1 MSKILGLDLGT
12 NSIGIAVRNP
22 DNGNRIEDQLEFFR
36 SVIFKSGVGT
46 GKTGEFSY
54 AAERTK
60 YRSSRN
66 RYKARKQ
73 RLWATLRVL
82 IENGYCPLSIESLN
96 KWSRY
101 DKAKGYKREYPID
114 DHIFEQ
120 WIRLDFNMDGKP
132 DYANPFEIRDELT
145 RREFNLNDVLDRYAF
160 GRAIYHIAQH
170 RGFKSSK
177 GETLKEQMANE
188 TADEETPQKK
198 AKKGNQDT
206 EAIEIENDIIGAL
219 KKSEEQKSKAITEYM
234 TANNL
239 QTVGQAYCKLIRSGI
254 RVRESEY
261 CAVRSQFKDELKYIF
276 KYQGLDL
283 ESKFCKAILSEKK
296 NEGTIFYKRP
306 LRSQKGLVGKCT
318 LEKGKSRCPIS
329 HPEYE
334 IFRAFCFINNIKYRQ
349 STDEDWTTLTLEQK
363 QDIFSDVFAKYK
375 SKPYFKFE
383 KIREWIEKN
392 ILEHSVTLQYA
403 KGGIGT
409 INYPDSTSVSGCR
422 IYARLKDLLG
432 DNWLTRVI
440 ETSHE
445 RLNKKTGELHRVKYN
460 YEDVWHLCFM
470 FSTSDEY
477 ERLEEVAKN
486 TLKFSDDEISKLK
499 GIFNSI
505 EQGYANL
512 SLKAIRKINVY
523 LTKGYI
529 YSHAV
534 LLAKLPDIFDNKWQ
548 DVSSEIGTTIENI
561 TSEYAII
568 RTSYDIARSL
578 ISKYK
583 QLPIE
588 QRFAYK
594 DYSYTLDK
602 SDYDDIDKA
611 IYRVLRKSVFLNKPK
626 EYQEQI
632 RTRVAELYQKYFNS
646 TSRAYFQTPT
656 LIEFVSQ
663 RLASQY
669 NIKAEVL
676 QKKLYHPSMIEFY
689 QPSTDG
695 LLGSPV
701 IGAIR
706 NPMAMRVL
714 HTLRRQINQLLKK
727 GIIDSDTRIV
737 VETARELNDANWRWA
752 IKTYQSR
759 RDDENKKFAEILSEF
774 YPWKN
779 INDTDIDSTR
789 ILLEQSANFIN
800 SDAYFITKDNFKKLL
815 QKYRLWL
822 EQGCISIYTG
832 NPIRIADLLNGN
844 YDIEHT
850 IPRSKSFD
858 DSLANKTI
866 CEADFNRNKKK
877 DLYPTQLRG
886 VSYKDIPDVYKVIEE
901 KIKPWQEKVKRLEDS
916 IEYYRTQS
924 AHCQDKETKDGY
936 IRQRHLRELELDYW
950 KKKVD
955 SFTTEEFTDSFRNN
969 QLNDTRIITK
979 YAFHYLKSVFEH
991 ISVQRGETTAQ
1002 FRKITGLQSVD
1013 EKKDRSLHS
1022 HHAIDAA
1029 VLTLIP
1035 SHDNKKALLD
1045 LFYKKEEAEFAH
1057 ANTQQYEKDLK
1068 DKIEECEIPDVKNLV
1083 SFIQNNILVE
1093 HIVKDQA
1100 LTPSHKRLRRRGKT
1114 VLTKDKKQI
1123 WITGDTI
1130 RGQLHK
1136 ETFYGAI
1143 KEPIKENGSFVRDD
1157 NGKII
1162 TSDQLTFVVRSRID
1176 SFEKWADL
1184 EKAIVNKD
1192 LIAMMKSQFP
1202 EGTSLKGACAQGI
1215 WMLRKDG
1222 TKVNKIRHIRC
1233 YAPFSSAIEIKKQTY
1248 VSDKLYKQPYYAVS
1262 GELPYMCKYC
1272 ATDTDKDDIFIP
1284 YSLFTISSQLKQGGI
1299 PQTIQKKDTIYRLT
1313 QILKSGDIIL
1323 VFKDSV
1329 DELYAL
1335 PKVELHK
1342 RLYVIDRFEAAGKIY
1357 LYHINFTKSAWK
1369 EKWKSI
1375 DFNNLLPAQKC
1386 GMSAF
1391 KYLTLGID
1399 FEFDG
1404 NEIKFLNQ

>member
-1 MSKILGLDLGT
+1 MAKILGLDLGT
-12 NSIGIAVRNP
+12 NSIGIAVRNT
-22 DNGNRIEDQLEFFR
+22 DNGNNIEDQLEYFR

-46 GKTGEFSY
+46 GKSGEFSY

-60 YRSSRN
+60 YRSSRS

-82 IENGYCPLSIESLN
+82 IENGFCPLTIEGLN

-101 DKAKGYKREYPID
+101 DKAKGYNREYPID
-114 DHIFEQ
+114 EPAFEQ
-120 WIRLDFNMDGKP
+120 WVRLDFNMDGKP

-145 RREFNLNDVLDRYAF
+145 RRKFNFNDIIDRYIF

-499 GIFNSI
+499 GIFNNI

-512 SLKAIRKINVY
+512 SIKAIRKINVY

-534 LLAKLPDIFDNKWQ
+534 LLAKLPDIFGEKWQ
-548 DVSSEIGTTIENI
+548 DVSTDIGEYIADL
-561 TSEYAII
+561 TSEYALLH
-568 RTSYDIARSL
+568 TSHDITRHL

-602 SDYDDIDKA
+602 SDYDDIEKA
-611 IYRVLRKSVFLNKPK
+611 IYSVVKKSEFLKK
-626 EYQEQI
+626 SEEYQEAI
-632 RTRVAELYQKYFNS
+632 RRKVAELYQDFFHSY
-646 TSRAYFQTPT
+646 SRAYLQSPS
-656 LIEFVSQ
+656 LIDFISKRIATRYDIE
-663 RLASQY
+663 
-669 NIKAEVL
+669 AEVL

-689 QPSTDG
+689 PASKDR

-714 HTLRRQINQLLKK
+714 HTLRKQINQLIKK
-727 GIIDSDTRIV
+727 GVIDSNTRIV

-752 IKTYQSR
+752 IKTYQTQ
-759 RDDENKKFAEILSEF
+759 RDDENKEFAKILKEY
-774 YPWKN
+774 YPEKN
-779 INDTDIDSTR
+779 INDSDIDSAR
-789 ILLEQSANFIN
+789 LLLDQSEKFIN
-800 SDAYFITKDNFKKLL
+800 CDVDSKRPVKFTDLL
-815 QKYRLWL
+815 KKYRLWL

-832 NPIRIADLLNGN
+832 NPIKIADLLNGN

-850 IPRSKSFD
+850 IPRSISFD

-866 CEADFNRNKKK
+866 CEADFNRHLKKN
-877 DLYPTQLRG
+877 LYPTKLKG

-901 KIKPWQEKVKRLEDS
+901 NIKPWQEKVKRLEDS
-916 IEYYRTQS
+916 IEYYRTKS
-924 AHCQDKETKDGY
+924 KHCQDKEAKDKF
-936 IRQRHLRELELDYW
+936 IQQRHLRELELDYW
-950 KKKVD
+950 KKKVN
-955 SFTTEEFTDSFRNN
+955 SFTLEEFTDSFRNN

-979 YAFHYLKSVFEH
+979 YAFHYLKSVFEYV
-991 ISVQRGETTAQ
+991 SVQRGETTAK
-1002 FRKITGLQSVD
+1002 FRKIIGLQSAD

-1035 SHDNKKALLD
+1035 SSDNKKALLD

-1057 ANTQQYEKDLK
+1057 ANTQQYEKDLN
-1068 DKIEECEIPDVKNLV
+1068 DKIEECEIPNTRNLV
-1083 SFIQNNILVE
+1083 EFIQNNILVE

-1100 LTPSHKRLRRRGKT
+1100 LTPSHKRLRRRGKK
-1114 VLTKDKKQI
+1114 VETKDKKQI
-1123 WITGDTI
+1123 WLTGDTI

-1143 KEPIKENGSFVRDD
+1143 KQPLIENGAFARDEE
-1157 NGKII
+1157 GKIK
-1162 TSDQLTFVVRSRID
+1162 TSDKLTFVVRSRID

-1192 LIAMMKSQFP
+1192 LVAMMKSQFP
-1202 EGTSLKGACAQGI
+1202 EGTTLKDAIAQGI
-1215 WMLRKDG
+1215 WMLRKD
-1222 TKVNKIRHIRC
+1222 KSRVNKIRHVRC
-1233 YAPFSSAIEIKKQTY
+1233 YAPSNAGPIEIKRQTY
-1248 VSDKLYKQPYYAVS
+1248 KSEVEYRNYYYATS
-1262 GELPYMCKYC
+1262 GEIPYMLKYEC
-1272 ATDTDKDDIFIP
+1272 SETNMSPIYQALSYFDI
-1284 YSLFTISSQLKQGGI
+1284 SKLKQQTGI
-1299 PQTIQKKDTIYRLT
+1299 PTKVFKKDKEYRLT
-1313 QILKSGDIIL
+1313 RIIKRGDIIL
-1323 VFKDSV
+1323 LYKDST
-1329 DELYAL
+1329 DNLPNTQSEL
-1335 PKVELHK
+1335 KK
-1342 RLYVIDRFEAAGKIY
+1342 FLYVVDRFEKPNKVH
-1357 LYHINFTKSAWK
+1357 LYQINTSKTVPNCRK
-1369 EKWKSI
+1369 RI
-1375 DFNNLLPAQKC
+1375 DFSDLKPTSL
-1386 GMSAF
+1386 STISSL
-1391 KYLTLGID
+1391 KYLILGVD

-1404 NEIKFLNQ
+1404 NEIKFLDK